1 MLRQM
6 ADATAD
12 EVKAR
17 RQIEVDRAAPRNEA
31 RVLVVFNIAVIA
43 VVVVFT
49 DYTAP
54 YADPLGQVW
63 LAILMVALAASMWL
77 IRKYSLGETT
87 PRILTSGSAP
97 GERAGGASPTWPG
110 VGR

>member
-1 MLRQM
+1 
-6 ADATAD
+6 
-12 EVKAR
+12 
-17 RQIEVDRAAPRNEA
+17 
-31 RVLVVFNIAVIA
+31 VLFNIAVIA

-97 GERAGGASPTWPG
+97 GEPAGAAGPASRG
-110 VGR
+110 GGR